1 MDQKGKLHKGT
12 WKMMNKIWKVYQGM
26 ILKTEQRNGG
36 KKKNEKIGK
45 RRRTSQGENEENKRT
60 KGF

>member
-1 MDQKGKLHKGT
+1 
-12 WKMMNKIWKVYQGM
+12 MNKIWKVYQGM

-36 KKKNEKIGK
+36 KKKNKNIGK
-45 RRRTSQGENEENKRT
+45 RRRTSQGEKEENKRT